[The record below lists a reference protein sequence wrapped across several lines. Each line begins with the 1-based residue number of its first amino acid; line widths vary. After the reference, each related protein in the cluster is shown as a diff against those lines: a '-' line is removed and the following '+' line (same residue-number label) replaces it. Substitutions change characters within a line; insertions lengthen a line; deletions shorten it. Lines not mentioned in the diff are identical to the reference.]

1 MKKYIITIVT
11 LFAIIL
17 LSIGGYFLY
26 SNAKTKESSSTT
38 TLQAKSMSEIN
49 YLSTEIIE
57 MMNGLNNISFSNFE
71 IQNKTIEAESSGN
84 ETASE
89 NSIDTSVMQFD
100 NILTSDNNDINWEDL
115 KGRVE
120 NMYSTWTTVLIDL
133 TTLNVNRDNLLKYN
147 SLLDDIVLEM
157 EKEDKKQT
165 LIKLA
170 DLYQL
175 LAQYVNDVSQDST
188 VKSIFATKSNVLY
201 AYAMVGNEDW
211 NKVREYVS
219 IAKQEF
225 SNNLTNPVE
234 NMANFD
240 SMNKA
245 YILLNELAEDSN
257 REEEKIFYI
266 NYRSLI
272 QELETMTA

>member
-57 MMNGLNNISFSNFE
+57 MMNGLNNILFSNFE

-100 NILTSDNNDINWEDL
+100 NILTSDNNDINWENL

-219 IAKQEF
+219 TAKQEF

>member
-100 NILTSDNNDINWEDL
+100 NILTSDNNDINWKDL

>member
-100 NILTSDNNDINWEDL
+100 NILTSDNNDINWENL

-219 IAKQEF
+219 TAKQEF

>member
-38 TLQAKSMSEIN
+38 TLQAKCMEEIN

-57 MMNGLNNISFSNFE
+57 MLNELNNISFSDFE
-71 IQNKTIEAESSGN
+71 IQNKTIEAEASGN

-100 NILTSDNNDINWEDL
+100 NILTSDNNDINWKDL

-219 IAKQEF
+219 TAKQEF

>member
-57 MMNGLNNISFSNFE
+57 MMNGPNNISFSNFE

-100 NILTSDNNDINWEDL
+100 NILTSDNNDINWKDL

-219 IAKQEF
+219 TAKQEF

>member
-38 TLQAKSMSEIN
+38 TLQAKCMEEIN

-57 MMNGLNNISFSNFE
+57 MLNELNNISFSDFE
-71 IQNKTIEAESSGN
+71 IQNKTIEAEASGN

-219 IAKQEF
+219 TAKQEF

>member
-100 NILTSDNNDINWEDL
+100 NILTSDNNDINWKDL

-219 IAKQEF
+219 TAKQEF

-266 NYRSLI
+266 NYRSFI

>member
-100 NILTSDNNDINWEDL
+100 NILTSDNNDINWENL

>member
-1 MKKYIITIVT
+1 M
-11 LFAIIL
+11 
-17 LSIGGYFLY
+17 
-26 SNAKTKESSSTT
+26 
-38 TLQAKSMSEIN
+38 
-49 YLSTEIIE
+49 
-57 MMNGLNNISFSNFE
+57 
-71 IQNKTIEAESSGN
+71 
-84 ETASE
+84 
-89 NSIDTSVMQFD
+89 
-100 NILTSDNNDINWEDL
+100 
-115 KGRVE
+115 
-120 NMYSTWTTVLIDL
+120 
-133 TTLNVNRDNLLKYN
+133 
-147 SLLDDIVLEM
+147 
-157 EKEDKKQT
+157 
-165 LIKLA
+165 
-170 DLYQL
+170 
-175 LAQYVNDVSQDST
+175 NDVSQDST

-219 IAKQEF
+219 TAKQEF

>member
-100 NILTSDNNDINWEDL
+100 NILTSDNNDINWKDL

-147 SLLDDIVLEM
+147 SLLDDIVLKM

>member
-100 NILTSDNNDINWEDL
+100 NILTSDNNDINWKDL

-219 IAKQEF
+219 TAKQEF